1 MRRPIDRRESRARW
15 GIVEALEARV
25 LLSAT
30 PVAWFRA
37 DSIAAANGAPNF
49 WLPIYQF
56 ATFYVVGWDTSINPS
71 CTGPGPGQNAPFPIK
86 GKKNQQ
92 NSAIWGYWINY
103 TTFGTPNGQ
112 PCPINSQQPVNCVP
126 ALTR

>member
-1 MRRPIDRRESRARW
+1 MI
-15 GIVEALEARV
+15 L
-25 LLSAT
+25 T
-30 PVAWFRA
+30 A
-37 DSIAAANGAPNF
+37 DVDLAAANGAPQF

-71 CTGPGPGQNAPFPIK
+71 CTGQGPGQNAPYPVK

-92 NSAIWGYWINY
+92 NGSIWGYWINY
-103 TTFGTPNGQ
+103 VTFGNPNGQ